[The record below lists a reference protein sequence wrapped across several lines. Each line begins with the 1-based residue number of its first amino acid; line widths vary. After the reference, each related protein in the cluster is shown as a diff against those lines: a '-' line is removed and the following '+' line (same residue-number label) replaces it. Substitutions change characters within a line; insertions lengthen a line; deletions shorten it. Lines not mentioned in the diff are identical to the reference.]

1 MKKIYGG
8 KLIQPLMAAG
18 VFLLLSVM
26 YFLPQL
32 QGKVLQQSDILS
44 VRGMNQEAQ
53 VWKEKTGGVILWTNA
68 MFAGMPTYQIAAPQQ
83 E

>member
-8 KLIQPLMAAG
+8 KLIQPLMAAA

-44 VRGMNQEAQ
+44 VRGMNHESQ
-53 VWKEKTGGVILWTNA
+53 VW
-68 MFAGMPTYQIAAPQQ
+68 
-83 E
+83 

>member
-8 KLIQPLMAAG
+8 KLIQPLMAAA

-32 QGKVLQQSDILS
+32 QGKVLEQSDIIS
-44 VRGMNQEAQ
+44 VRGMNQESQ
-53 VWKEKTGGVILWTNA
+53 VW
-68 MFAGMPTYQIAAPQQ
+68 
-83 E
+83 